1 MNSSYDLSDL
11 SDSPFYEYLNTNYA
25 PTDSQIIQI
34 RTHLFPH
41 EAELARIES
50 LIADLTAQ
58 RARIKSYIAP
68 HKALISCPR
77 RLPVEL
83 VEQIFVDCLPIT
95 HNAVMSVKE
104 PPLLLG
110 RICSGWR
117 SIALSSPKLWSSLH
131 IYTPLISNEEIK
143 GGVTEWLTRS
153 APLPI
158 LLSAQSNPITFPK
171 TYPEHDTVLPLLIP
185 FSARWSE
192 LRLTSVSR
200 HEAFLLAA
208 VNSPLLERV
217 MLDFR
222 DDLDETDG
230 DRLFGSQI
238 FFGQHAQKITIV
250 SPNPSFVVPSTDLTR
265 EHITN
270 LTLIW
275 RPSDDGLSSLADSI
289 LSVETAHQLMSS
301 CRFLKSLELPMY
313 YSEVDL
319 IVDPPMSFP
328 TLESLRLLSYAS
340 TLTDTMSFFDGLVL
354 SQLIT
359 LHLTIQDAWAG
370 LEDRLSL
377 LRCIERLGVR
387 SPLIV
392 NLHLECKDLPSTLIF
407 VQNLH
412 VFSRL
417 QCLDLALW
425 KPGYAL
431 RNTYDMIVETD
442 FIKALTPTDE
452 LNVCPELKELSVCSQ
467 NFSEGVWMSFLQ
479 ANLDL
484 RTKFRRLHLQLW
496 YLYDASEINV
506 IDVSQFRSRGLEVV
520 VEYTRVPTNSGYA
533 NSLSAWEGIERP

>member
-158 LLSAQSNPITFPK
+158 LLSAQSNPITFPR
-171 TYPEHDTVLPLLIP
+171 TYPENDTVLPLLIP

-192 LRLTSVSR
+192 LRLASVSR
-200 HEAFLLAA
+200 HEASLLAA
-208 VNSPLLERV
+208 VNAPLLERV
-217 MLDFR
+217 QLDFR
-222 DDLDETDG
+222 DDLDEDDG
-230 DRLFGSQI
+230 DRLFRSQI
-238 FFGQHAQKITIV
+238 FFGHHAQKITIV
-250 SPNPSFVVPSTDLTR
+250 SPNPSFVVPSTHFTR

-275 RPSDDGLSSLADSI
+275 RPSYDSSLTDST
-289 LSVETAHQLMSS
+289 LSGATAHQLMSS
-301 CRFLKSLELPMY
+301 CRSLKSLELPMY
-313 YSEVDL
+313 CSGRDPT
-319 IVDPPMSFP
+319 VDPPMSFP
-328 TLESLRLLSYAS
+328 TLESLRLLSFAS
-340 TLTDTMSFFDGLVL
+340 TLTATMFFLDGLAL
-354 SQLIT
+354 SQLTT
-359 LHLTIQDAWAG
+359 LHLTISDHDAWASHG
-370 LEDRLSL
+370 DPSL
-377 LRCIERLGVR
+377 IRYIERLGVR
-387 SPLIV
+387 SPLIA
-392 NLHLECKDLPSTLIF
+392 NLHLEFQDRPNTLTF

-417 QCLDLALW
+417 QCLYLTLW
-425 KPGYAL
+425 KPGQDL
-431 RNTYDMIVETD
+431 CNIYDIVDTD
-442 FIKALTPTDE
+442 FFKALAPTDKS
-452 LNVCPELKELSVCSQ
+452 NICPELRELSVSSQ
-467 NFSEGVWMSFLQ
+467 DFSEEVWMNFLQ
-479 ANLDL
+479 ANIDL

-496 YLYDASEINV
+496 YLYDASEITV
-506 IDVSQFRSRGLEVV
+506 FDVSEFGRRGLEVV